1 MDLVSATGTSGTTSH
16 AEPPDAQPAIPL
28 ARGGDGDPSVAPPSA
43 TETTRT
49 LCARAYRRPDRVED
63 LRREIGARW
72 DRIRGHL
79 TWQSLLRLL
88 KRALRSVF
96 AKKRPNGAAKSQKSR
111 TADRGT
117 DGGSRETGKQ
127 SFLLGYAYARWVRD
141 WAQSGRPV
149 SSPGADFGLISDA
162 CRKALLL
169 RRFRVMTQTSAVLLG
184 GALSLLVAPEA
195 GFATVVLG
203 VWLSYYVDRVLAR
216 AGVRRYTLGEIEH
229 RSRDS
234 DGRIVSYAKEL
245 RAGTAPKYHFRGA
258 GKVWF
263 ESQVSI
269 EVTPA
274 EEGAVHVQG
283 PPVDLGRHDR
293 TFADFTEDDLY
304 VRIQAALEGARDP
317 RPDFLPANQLETF
330 CVAAISEE
338 KWGAL
343 GEAEWKSLV
352 SLAQYGGARHGTG
365 SSPHTARRFL
375 CARRVSWE
383 GELVTSTFVNVAYED
398 HFLRVVVRPHVL
410 HPVSEDYGERGALPD
425 GSGWR
430 WHARAALHSAL
441 DIGFALKRG
450 PGPESGLEGGSLR
463 EAVAQEYVEDMLQW
477 DDVRRYIGM
486 TQRRV
491 YTAVDDFLVSN
502 GVDTGA
508 YRQQTTV
515 IYNSGVI
522 NTGSIGGDVD
532 NQAGSAGPDG
542 SQ

>member
-1 MDLVSATGTSGTTSH
+1 
-16 AEPPDAQPAIPL
+16 
-28 ARGGDGDPSVAPPSA
+28 
-43 TETTRT
+43 
-49 LCARAYRRPDRVED
+49 
-63 LRREIGARW
+63 
-72 DRIRGHL
+72 
-79 TWQSLLRLL
+79 
-88 KRALRSVF
+88 
-96 AKKRPNGAAKSQKSR
+96 
-111 TADRGT
+111 
-117 DGGSRETGKQ
+117 
-127 SFLLGYAYARWVRD
+127 
-141 WAQSGRPV
+141 
-149 SSPGADFGLISDA
+149 
-162 CRKALLL
+162 
-169 RRFRVMTQTSAVLLG
+169 MTQTSAVLLG
-184 GALSLLVAPEA
+184 GALFLLVAPEA
-195 GFATVVLG
+195 GLATVVVG
-203 VWLSYYVDRVLAR
+203 VWLSYYIDRVLAR

-245 RAGTAPKYHFRGA
+245 RAGTAPKYRFRGA

-274 EEGAVHVQG
+274 EEGTVHAQD
-283 PPVDLGRHDR
+283 PPVTLGERDR
-293 TFADFTEDDLY
+293 PFADFTEDELY

-317 RPDFLPANQLETF
+317 RPDFLPANRLETF

-343 GEAEWKSLV
+343 SESEWKSLA
-352 SLAQYGGARHGTG
+352 SLAQHGGARHGTG
-365 SSPHTARRFL
+365 PSPLTARRFL

-383 GELVTSTFVNVAYED
+383 GELVTSAFVNVAYED

-410 HPVSEDYGERGALPD
+410 HPVSEDFGERGALPD

-430 WHARAALHSAL
+430 WHARTALHAAL

-450 PGPESGLEGGSLR
+450 PGPGPDLEGGSLR

-491 YTAVDDFLVSN
+491 YTAVDAFLVSN

-532 NQAGSAGPDG
+532 NQAGSAGSDG